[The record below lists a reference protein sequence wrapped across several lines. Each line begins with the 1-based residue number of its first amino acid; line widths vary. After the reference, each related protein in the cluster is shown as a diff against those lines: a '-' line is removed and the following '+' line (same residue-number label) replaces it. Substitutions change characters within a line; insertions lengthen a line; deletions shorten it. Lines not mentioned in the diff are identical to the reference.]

1 MKIDKKI
8 MKIAGLDY
16 AVSIWGSGKIIFALH
31 GFSESSSTWQKLSLT
46 GYKIVAIDLL
56 GHGSSAKPDTLAP
69 YKLDQVLSDL
79 HLLFTQFADE
89 KPFSLLGY
97 SMGGRLALRY
107 CLAYPSA
114 PVEKLILESTGPGIF
129 SISDREK
136 RQFTDEEL
144 AQKILLNGSEWFANF
159 WGNLSLFNSQK
170 KLSVKIQKEIWQRRA
185 NNSPLALAQT
195 LRGTGQGQL
204 DYIGDKISLVNPEIL
219 YLSGDLDEKY
229 SNIAKEIFAPNS
241 NVTWIPVA
249 GSGHNIHLENPALY
263 QKILE
268 EFLA

>member
-1 MKIDKKI
+1 
-8 MKIAGLDY
+8 
-16 AVSIWGSGKIIFALH
+16 
-31 GFSESSSTWQKLSLT
+31 
-46 GYKIVAIDLL
+46 
-56 GHGSSAKPDTLAP
+56 
-69 YKLDQVLSDL
+69 
-79 HLLFTQFADE
+79 
-89 KPFSLLGY
+89 
-97 SMGGRLALRY
+97 MGGRLALRY